1 MFQTQQCLKIFSFL
15 PLCTYVTPYTYIRL
29 QKMIEKHK
37 KNLKKSQKKLSEVG
51 NLRRLHHLGGGCWT
65 LQLLSTLSAS
75 AELYTLDISIH
86 TQYHSHSL
94 IDWIS
99 NKLYL
104 TSETLKL

>member
-1 MFQTQQCLKIFSFL
+1 M
-15 PLCTYVTPYTYIRL
+15 VTP
-29 QKMIEKHK
+29 
-37 KNLKKSQKKLSEVG
+37 SW
-51 NLRRLHHLGGGCWT
+51 GGGCWT

-99 NKLYL
+99 NKLCL
-104 TSETLKL
+104 TSEPLKVCSLVHSFILFIRSLVFTYSNMAQLAYLL